1 MREEG
6 GRRVDWRKKM
16 METSEGKRVLCVV
29 CTLSTTEPNHG
40 MVESMRTLVRSMSQI
55 LKCSEASRFRSLL
68 TFPPLY
74 LFHVPTVPVIAS
86 IIYGTPDNM
95 QNIVNK
101 FRYVEYPAEDNR
113 DGDVLVGQ
121 SISKEERARAMAALE
136 KKEDTKSKGDDTAA
150 ETKKAKWGGLW
161 KA

>member
-1 MREEG
+1 MSIPPSSRPPRFG
-6 GRRVDWRKKM
+6 GKGN
-16 METSEGKRVLCVV
+16 GKL
-29 CTLSTTEPNHG
+29 EMFKFG
-40 MVESMRTLVRSMSQI
+40 
-55 LKCSEASRFRSLL
+55 
-68 TFPPLY
+68 LY
-74 LFHVPTVPVIAS
+74 VSIPVIAS

-150 ETKKAKWGGLW
+150 ETKKGKWGGLW